1 MFYSELKRILY
12 NKRLLVILLVLLASM
27 VFYLSFLF
35 LNTDNQNYQAQL
47 NNGEITHQY
56 LLNQRQVYENYHD
69 DIEETIANNEK
80 KLELSIFDDSRLH
93 QQIIKENKLLDQ
105 LKNIDVKLINTY
117 AVSNLLHSSFY
128 GIVLIFF
135 TLIISHA
142 IFVEDVNYSLINLY
156 ASTKTSNNRH
166 LRDKLLLFSV
176 LTIVFMISYF
186 ITFVAL
192 ARMNGVNLNNPI
204 QLISEYRF
212 YYQLS
217 SISEVFFL
225 HLLRVTLS
233 VLTITLLVLSL
244 FLLFQNMSLSYG
256 LVLIFLVVQYL
267 MNGFISL
274 ASPWSFLKYY
284 NLYYLS
290 FDGLSTINRPFILF
304 GVITVVLILILFMLF
319 YQRLHMQ
326 SKRHLN
332 NGFKLKTISLKIHE
346 FFRVFI
352 FSKGFILIV
361 ILLAYGFNRYASY
374 TVSKSETQQLY
385 EQFESQYYGEITQS
399 KIDQLVSDV
408 NESEVAYKIIMSC
421 HDDET
426 CDDYTEEELKELD
439 EKAQNYSLL
448 NSVYQQVDG
457 LWKQGETYFVQTEGY
472 KYIFGQESFLSTI
485 INFLLVSSSVTLF
498 VSMNTVS
505 EIQSKQFVLLSSTT
519 NIKNK
524 KHWDTINYV
533 IFTLLSMII
542 VYGLFVLKI
551 KKGYVVFNSDIPLS
565 VTQLSN
571 NSMSLYSYS
580 MLSFVIH
587 CFIYMTLIRVVKR
600 LSQHFDVV
608 VVLLIIML
616 VCLVNIII
624 FLIKPSLSLLWLL
637 TINVISNPL
646 VSVCWIIILI
656 IINLTFNSNFI
667 YARIG

>member
-1 MFYSELKRILY
+1 
-12 NKRLLVILLVLLASM
+12 
-27 VFYLSFLF
+27 
-35 LNTDNQNYQAQL
+35 
-47 NNGEITHQY
+47 
-56 LLNQRQVYENYHD
+56 
-69 DIEETIANNEK
+69 
-80 KLELSIFDDSRLH
+80 
-93 QQIIKENKLLDQ
+93 
-105 LKNIDVKLINTY
+105 
-117 AVSNLLHSSFY
+117 
-128 GIVLIFF
+128 
-135 TLIISHA
+135 
-142 IFVEDVNYSLINLY
+142 
-156 ASTKTSNNRH
+156 
-166 LRDKLLLFSV
+166 
-176 LTIVFMISYF
+176 MISYF

>member
-166 LRDKLLLFSV
+166 LRDNLLLFSV